1 MGVNNNGN
9 YAKQYSI
16 IMSVEKELNT
26 FWTDVISESKK
37 NLKKDDKIASKKLLN
52 SLDYDV
58 KVNPNSFETSFKMED
73 YGQFVDAGV
82 KGVGGTKAD
91 GSKWKLKKVTNSK
104 FKYTNKRP
112 PTSALNGWT
121 IRKGIAPRDTGGRF
135 VTRKGILHAI
145 STSIFHTGLET
156 TNFFT
161 KPFEKEF
168 KELPDKLVEAFG
180 LTVDK
185 LLKLSLA

>member
-1 MGVNNNGN
+1 MP
-9 YAKQYSI
+9 
-16 IMSVEKELNT
+16 VEKALNN
-26 FWTDVISESKK
+26 FWINVIAQSKK
-37 NLKKDDKIASKKLLN
+37 NLKKEDKVASKKLLN
-52 SLDYDV
+52 SLDYKV
-58 KVNPNSFETSFKMED
+58 KVSKNSFETSFSMED

-91 GSKWKLKKVTNSK
+91 GSKWKLKKVTNSR
-104 FKYTNKRP
+104 FKYKTKRP
-112 PTSALNGWT
+112 PISALNGWT
-121 IRKGIAPRDTGGRF
+121 IRKGIAPRDKGGRF
-135 VTRKGILHAI
+135 TTRRGILFAI
-145 STSIFHTGLET
+145 SNSIFHTGLET

-168 KELPDKLVEAFG
+168 RKLPEELVEAYG

>member
-1 MGVNNNGN
+1 ME
-9 YAKQYSI
+9 
-16 IMSVEKELNT
+16 VEKALNT
-26 FWTDVISESKK
+26 FWIDVISQSKK
-37 NLKKDDKIASKKLLN
+37 NLKKDDKIASKALFN
-52 SLDYDV
+52 SLQYSV
-58 KVNPNSFETSFKMED
+58 KVSKNSFQTSFSMED
-73 YGQFVDAGV
+73 YGQFIDAGV

-104 FKYTNKRP
+104 FKYKNKRP

-121 IRKGIAPRDTGGRF
+121 IRKGIAPRDKGGRF
-135 VTRKGILHAI
+135 TTRKGLLFAI
-145 STSIFHTGLET
+145 SNSIFHTGLET

-168 KELPDKLVEAFG
+168 KALPQKLVEAYG